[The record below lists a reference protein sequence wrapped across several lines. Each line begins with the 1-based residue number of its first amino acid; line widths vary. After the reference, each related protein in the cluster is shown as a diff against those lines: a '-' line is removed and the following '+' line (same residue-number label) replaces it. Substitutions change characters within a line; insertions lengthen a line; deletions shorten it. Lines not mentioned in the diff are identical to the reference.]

1 MAPGTSVAAADD
13 VTPVLVYVLIQ
24 VCLVYLFEKGE

>member
-1 MAPGTSVAAADD
+1 MAPGVGPAAADD

-24 VCLVYLFEKGE
+24 VLLVVFAQLFH